1 MSLLTKPNHL
11 TYEQHFERECEL
23 FQDALLREARSLH
36 LLEDRR
42 AETIQV
48 ICDLIVYLEII
59 AQLAE
64 TMARKSRMCP
74 TVLISPPGYFLGKFQ
89 DFCRARILP
98 GLVRSLTFLKES
110 TTIYRDINYTVAAQ
124 LEAAH
129 EDMTFIIDSRE

>member
-11 TYEQHFERECEL
+11 TYEQHFERECES
-23 FQDALLREARSLH
+23 FQDALVREARSLH

-42 AETIQV
+42 AETILV

-64 TMARKSRMCP
+64 TMARKSRMCT
-74 TVLISPPGYFLGKFQ
+74 TVLISPPGYFLGEFQ
-89 DFCRARILP
+89 DFCRTRILP
-98 GLVRSLTFLKES
+98 GLVRSLTCLKES
-110 TTIYRDINYTVAAQ
+110 TTIYRDINCTVAGQ

-129 EDMTFIIDSRE
+129 EDMAFILDSRE

>member
-1 MSLLTKPNHL
+1 MSLLTRPSHL
-11 TYEQHFERECEL
+11 THEQHFERECEL
-23 FQDALLREARSLH
+23 FQDALLREAHSLH

-59 AQLAE
+59 AQLAD
-64 TMARKSRMCP
+64 TMARKSRMCT
-74 TVLISPPGYFLGKFQ
+74 TVLISPPGYFLGEFQ

-98 GLVRSLTFLKES
+98 GLVRSLTCLKES
-110 TTIYRDINYTVAAQ
+110 TTIYRDINYTVAGQ

-129 EDMTFIIDSRE
+129 EDMAFILDSRE